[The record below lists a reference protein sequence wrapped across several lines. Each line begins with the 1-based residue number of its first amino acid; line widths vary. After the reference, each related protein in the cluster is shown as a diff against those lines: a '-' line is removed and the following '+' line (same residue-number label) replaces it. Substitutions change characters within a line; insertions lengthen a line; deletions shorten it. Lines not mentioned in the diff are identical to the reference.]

1 MSHSYP
7 GEARGT
13 IPITAQSDG
22 CLTSLKK
29 TDVRTFVNAIG
40 QVINRTPLAV
50 SNPWQGA
57 SLVRGA
63 GLADAVGPAGARSV
77 EESTA
82 RIKPAPVLC
91 LLLTVVLLFGFQG
104 QVILAR
110 PLLITLKA
118 VPIILQSDGIFAL
131 GSAWA
136 WSWKLPHKVSA
147 PLALIGTS
155 NFLELAD
162 AVATG
167 LFGLNSGAEQRTTSL
182 TVSVVLQ
189 LDGLTHSLSDHVSFL

>member
-1 MSHSYP
+1 
-7 GEARGT
+7 
-13 IPITAQSDG
+13 
-22 CLTSLKK
+22 
-29 TDVRTFVNAIG
+29 
-40 QVINRTPLAV
+40 
-50 SNPWQGA
+50 
-57 SLVRGA
+57 
-63 GLADAVGPAGARSV
+63 LADAVGPAGARSV

-104 QVILAR
+104 QAILAR

-182 TVSVVLQ
+182 TQGVDRPSRLPLGLCMQPPLKPAHFAKARGSVDFSAAHQMSQ
-189 LDGLTHSLSDHVSFL
+189 LHLTCGG